1 MLIST
6 KILFKSYKHTTDNTT
21 NKLSLHFFITN
32 LLRRIVLHAHA
43 NGVTTMNSKHPLNKP
58 KKIVP
63 NLHSRW
69 YEKDK
74 MLLTFVGRLQK
85 MPVAL
90 METYCR
96 CVIKYAL
103 ELYESDDSK
112 LYHIEAGSEKH
123 LALLNATEKKRWCD
137 KNPFAYRA
145 FNALFLMDDLRR
157 KELVTKLLESQT
169 TLLHAYNQCCKQLQ
183 LEPKL
188 MAFEQILSIY
198 IKYGEQEALAELVA
212 IQTTGNLEEYVQQ
225 P

>member
-1 MLIST
+1 MMMTSNPPL
-6 KILFKSYKHTTDNTT
+6 T
-21 NKLSLHFFITN
+21 N
-32 LLRRIVLHAHA
+32 
-43 NGVTTMNSKHPLNKP
+43 P
-58 KKIVP
+58 KKTVP

-85 MPVAL
+85 MPLAL

-96 CVIKYAL
+96 CIIKCAL

-169 TLLHAYNQCCKQLQ
+169 SLLHAYNQCCKELQ
-183 LEPKL
+183 IEPKL
-188 MAFEQILSIY
+188 AAFEQILSIY
-198 IKYGEQEALAELVA
+198 IKHGEQEALAELIV
-212 IQTTGNLEEYVQQ
+212 IQTAGSLEEYVPQQ
-225 P
+225 